1 MAKVKPP
8 EKFTFEKPEQWS
20 QWALRF
26 NRFRTVTKLD
36 KEDETLQVDSLL
48 YIMGEEAE
56 VIFRSMTIKRQDGT
70 ISILTDDE
78 KKKFDTVMKAFTQ
91 YFQPRINHLDHQ
103 IEFQRRNQKT
113 DESIEVYIRCLYEM
127 SEYCN
132 FPNRE
137 DMIKN
142 RIVTGVKNRQLER
155 ELRLKGDELTLQMAV
170 SMARNWEEV
179 EKHITQQE
187 PQQVDLVK
195 KKYTRPPSRG
205 RGQGKRFQTG
215 AGNSYKPDPGNQQK
229 CGRCGLKHSKETK
242 CPAQGKQCMK
252 CKRFNHFR
260 AVCRSSKVQ
269 GELTSREE
277 REEDTPEFFLGTVR
291 CGTDRPWTISLP
303 ICNKDV
309 SMKIDSGAD
318 VTVIT
323 KKTYETMIKPP
334 ILKPVKET
342 LRSLSEKIQCYG
354 RFEASTELNGKEYH
368 FPVYVIDK
376 GSNLLSRS
384 VSQAM
389 DIIQYN
395 KVDEVKIDSGVFQDV
410 GLLKT
415 EPVEIKLKANSV
427 PYNVPVARRISLP
440 LIPLVEK
447 ELRRMEDNGII
458 TKVTK
463 PTEWCAPIVA
473 TLKKTGDVRLCV
485 DLRKLNQCVEKERYI
500 IPAIEDI
507 IANLNGSVKYSSLD
521 AAGAYWQ
528 LPLSEKSRD
537 LTTFITPQ
545 GRYHFNRLPYGITSA
560 SEIYQRKMME
570 ILGGMNGVEIY
581 QDDVIVHG
589 KTEDEHD
596 KRLEKVIKIIKDS
609 GLRLNK
615 KKSLFGQSSLK
626 FLGHYI
632 SKDGVRPD
640 PDKISAVLNME
651 PPTDISSLRRFRGM
665 VNHLGQYIPELSTDM
680 KPINDLSKK
689 DIVWN
694 WGPDQ
699 QTAFESIKKKITRT
713 PCLAYY
719 DVKLPTVVKADASS
733 YGIGGAIWQ
742 KHGERLLPVAFCSR
756 VLSDTERRYAQIE
769 KELLACVWVCN
780 KFSRYLH
787 GRPDFILET
796 DHKPLIPLISQKDL
810 TQVPVR
816 CQRLLMN
823 MMRFNPKP
831 KYVRG
836 TSLVVADT
844 LSREPSKMETEE
856 HNLEEDIDMYVSQVT
871 KQWPASVDLQDR
883 IKDHTRRD
891 PVLNQAISYTTLGW
905 PKYAKDVPES
915 LKYLYEVKAHLSVVE
930 GLLVYNDRIVIPQ
943 ELQEEMLA
951 RIHDGH
957 PGIVKSKERAKE
969 AVWWKG
975 ISKQITSMVQGC
987 EFCQSKR
994 PKQKKE
1000 PMISTVFPER
1010 PWQHIGTDLCD
1021 FESRKYLVIMDYF
1034 SRYLEITP
1042 IVSSSAKAVIPK
1054 FKAIFARWG
1063 IPEEVTS
1070 DNGPPYSSTEF
1081 ANFANEYGFKITT
1094 SSPGFPQANG
1104 LAEKGVQI
1112 AKKILSQT
1120 DPFIALMTYRDTAI
1134 SATGLSPNEI
1144 VLGRKVRTRLP
1155 CLDKKLQLKPGLTQN
1170 ITFRDKQV
1178 KASYQENYN
1187 RRHGVMPLPTLDS
1200 GDRVR
1205 IKLDSDKSWDTKATV
1220 QQQEETPRSYTVKT
1234 DTGSVIRRNRRHLQ
1248 LTPGKESQTKSEE
1261 TPSVQH
1267 ESQTSKD
1274 LPVTP
1279 ATPKTSLRR
1288 SGREPKPVKRLIEDM

>member
-1 MAKVKPP
+1 MVK
-8 EKFTFEKPEQWS
+8 
-20 QWALRF
+20 R
-26 NRFRTVTKLD
+26 
-36 KEDETLQVDSLL
+36 
-48 YIMGEEAE
+48 
-56 VIFRSMTIKRQDGT
+56 
-70 ISILTDDE
+70 
-78 KKKFDTVMKAFTQ
+78 KKIDTVMKAFTQ

-170 SMARNWEEV
+170 SMARNWDEV

-187 PQQVDLVK
+187 PHQVDLVK

-229 CGRCGLKHSKETK
+229 RGRCGLKHSKETK

-277 REEDTPEFFLGTVR
+277 REEDIPEFFLGTVC

-303 ICNKDV
+303 ICNKAV

-395 KVDEVKIDSGVFQDV
+395 KVDEVKIDPGVFQDV

-415 EPVEIKLKANSV
+415 EPVEIKLKANSL

-485 DLRKLNQCVEKERYI
+485 DLRKLNQFVDKERYI

-560 SEIYQRKMME
+560 SEIHQRKMME

-596 KRLEKVIKIIKDS
+596 KRLEKVINIIKDS

-694 WGPDQ
+694 WGPD
-699 QTAFESIKKKITRT
+699 
-713 PCLAYY
+713 
-719 DVKLPTVVKADASS
+719 
-733 YGIGGAIWQ
+733 
-742 KHGERLLPVAFCSR
+742 
-756 VLSDTERRYAQIE
+756 
-769 KELLACVWVCN
+769 
-780 KFSRYLH
+780 
-787 GRPDFILET
+787 FILET
-796 DHKPLIPLISQKDL
+796 DHKPPLIPLISQKDL

-915 LKYLYEVKAHLSVVE
+915 LKYLYEVKAHISVVE

-969 AVWWKG
+969 AVWWRG
-975 ISKQITSMVQGC
+975 ISKQITSMVQEC
-987 EFCQSKR
+987 EFCQSKC
-994 PKQKKE
+994 PKQKRE
-1000 PMISTVFPER
+1000 SMISTIFPER

-1070 DNGPPYSSTEF
+1070 DNGLPYSSTEF

-1155 CLDKKLQLKPGLTQN
+1155 CLDKKLQFKPGLTQN

-1234 DTGSVIRRNRRHLQ
+1234 DTGSVVRRNRRHLQ
-1248 LTPGKESQTKSEE
+1248 LTPGKESQTRSEE
-1261 TPSVQH
+1261 SPSVQH